1 MKPMIILAL
10 TIACALP
17 TPAAAESSSC
27 GMAVLQDVDVSTTL
41 VPQASIT
48 TARNRRAKPGAVQD
62 WWAYSTPG
70 ARLSKR
76 YLVTVRLNDMVYT
89 AEASGDGFWTYDP
102 STLVINDAIHGM
114 IRERSDSRQ
123 IKQAAVASGMK
134 TLMDDALSRALFGHT
149 TLEEVLRVA
158 YE

>member
-89 AEASGDGFWTYDP
+89 GEASGDGFWTYDP
-102 STLVINDAIHGM
+102 STLVINDAIHACVVKNRLRLTRPDGKDYS
-114 IRERSDSRQ
+114 IKIVRAVRDQVELVETASR
-123 IKQAAVASGMK
+123 
-134 TLMDDALSRALFGHT
+134 
-149 TLEEVLRVA
+149 
-158 YE
+158 